1 MEKLFINYDL
11 EIMENFEHI
20 FDQAANE
27 KTAKQNA
34 LNYYISLVDDNEEV
48 DIQEVVNLAESYG
61 YDFDDFESLTETE

>member
-20 FDQAANE
+20 LDRAENE
-27 KTAKQNA
+27 KAAKQNA
-34 LNYYISLVDDNEEV
+34 LNYYMSLLDDDEEV

>member
-1 MEKLFINYDL
+1 MEKLFTNYDL

-20 FDQAANE
+20 FDQATNE

-34 LNYYISLVDDNEEV
+34 LNYYISLIEDDEEV